1 MNPLYSVL
9 LYNQNIDTYRKQIYE
24 WLLYGIKVFW
34 FGDQASVNL
43 LKSDF
48 IDFADAYLLQ
58 VFDIGFKSDDEE
70 VDYDFASEMG
80 YTGLNDSSML
90 NGGQT
95 VIDGVDDSD
104 E

>member
-24 WLLYGIKVFW
+24 WLLDGIKVFW

-48 IDFADAYLLQ
+48 IDFADAYL
-58 VFDIGFKSDDEE
+58 
-70 VDYDFASEMG
+70 FAK
-80 YTGLNDSSML
+80 TGKKLGRLKD
-90 NGGQT
+90 Q
-95 VIDGVDDSD
+95 
-104 E
+104 